1 MDLNQIPV
9 TVGEWL
15 GGTGPES
22 DIVISSRIRL
32 ARNLA
37 EFPFLSRATP
47 KERGDIERLIRKSL
61 LSAGAANEMSYVTLP
76 PLSPVD
82 RLFLVERHLISREH
96 AFGKGPRGVG
106 LGAKES
112 ISVMVNEEDHLRIQG
127 LRSGF
132 QLRATWEQVDEV
144 DTLIEKDL
152 DYAFHAQFGYL
163 TVCPTNV
170 GTGMRASV
178 MLHLPALVMT
188 RQIDKVFQ
196 AVSKINLAVRG
207 LYGEGTQ
214 ASGDFYQI
222 SNQPTLGKS
231 ELEIIENI
239 ERVIPKIIEY
249 ERQVRDSLVEQ
260 RREVIEDKVWR
271 AYGMLQTARTINSEE
286 TMDLLSAVRM
296 GVNLKIVNDVEI
308 STVNELF
315 ILTQPAHLQKMERSE
330 LNSPERDIMRATFI
344 RNRLAKRSGGPPS
357 GGNERNGEWKPPEGK
372 GQNGD

>member
-1 MDLNQIPV
+1 MELEDLQS
-9 TVGEWL
+9 TSGEWL
-15 GGTGPES
+15 GGTGPDS

-32 ARNLA
+32 ARNLS
-37 EFPFLSRATP
+37 EFCFLSKASARD
-47 KERGDIERLIRKSL
+47 RGEIERRVKEVLPEVDVAPDMTYFS
-61 LSAGAANEMSYVTLP
+61 LP
-76 PLSPVD
+76 PLSPID

-96 AFGKGPRGVG
+96 AFGKGPRGVC
-106 LGAKES
+106 LAARES
-112 ISVMVNEEDHLRIQG
+112 LSIMVNEEDHLRIQG

-144 DTLIEKDL
+144 DTRLERRL
-152 DYAFHAQFGYL
+152 DYAFSPQFGYL

-170 GTGMRASV
+170 GTGMRASL

-222 SNQPTLGKS
+222 SNQPTLGRS
-231 ELEIIENI
+231 ESEIIENI
-239 ERVIPKIIEY
+239 ERVIPRIIEY
-249 ERQVRDSLVEQ
+249 ERTVRESLLEQ
-260 RREVIEDKVWR
+260 RREVVEDKVWR

-296 GVNLKIVNDVEI
+296 GVNLNIIRDVPM
-308 STVNELF
+308 STVNQLF
-315 ILTQPAHLQKMERSE
+315 IFTQPAHLQKLERTE
-330 LNSPERDIMRATFI
+330 LNSPERDITRATFI
-344 RNRLAKRSGGPPS
+344 RNRLAGKSGDAA
-357 GGNERNGEWKPPEGK
+357 GGNNGRKEKST
-372 GQNGD
+372 

>member
-1 MDLNQIPV
+1 MDLNFLQ
-9 TVGEWL
+9 TGAGEWL
-15 GGTGPES
+15 QGKGPES

-37 EFPFLSRATP
+37 EFPFLSRANP
-47 KERGDIERLIRKSL
+47 KERGQIERQIREQLTHASI
-61 LSAGAANEMSYVTLP
+61 AEDAVYVSLP

-82 RLFLVERHLISREH
+82 RLFLVERHLISKDH
-96 AFGKGPRGVG
+96 AFGKGPRGVCM
-106 LGAKES
+106 GARETIS
-112 ISVMVNEEDHLRIQG
+112 IMVNEEDHLRIQG

-132 QLRATWEQVDEV
+132 QLRATWEQVDEL
-144 DTLIEKDL
+144 DTRLENL
-152 DYAFHAQFGYL
+152 VEYAFSPQFGYL

-249 ERQVRDSLVEQ
+249 ERTVRDQLLEQ

-296 GVNLKIVNDVEI
+296 GVNLKIIQDVEI
-308 STVNELF
+308 ATVNELF

-330 LNSPERDIMRATFI
+330 LNSPERDITRATYI
-344 RNRLAKRSGGPPS
+344 RNRLAGGSSP
-357 GGNERNGEWKPPEGK
+357 GGNGGGSSGRKK
-372 GQNGD
+372 TT